1 MRTQNVRSP
10 HKSALSQLSQCCLKA
25 ISKQAQK
32 FVSPIRVQSQSY
44 LKAISKLSQSHLKAH
59 TKSCALRVLYKENK
73 ENRAPR
79 LARSSLKASSV
90 RPHRG
95 LTTVSQIRFP
105 HKGTASKWSQSCLK
119 VISKL
124 PSSFVKVEKTVAF
137 MTFEL

>member
-1 MRTQNVRSP
+1 MLSQGYLKASPTIRFP
-10 HKSALSQLSQCCLKA
+10 HKSAV
-25 ISKQAQK
+25 SKL
-32 FVSPIRVQSQSY
+32 SQSY
-44 LKAISKLSQSHLKAH
+44 LKVTSKLSRSLVR
-59 TKSCALRVLYKENK
+59 CAFCIRKTK

-105 HKGTASKWSQSCLK
+105 HKDTASKWSQSYLK

-124 PSSFVKVEKTVAF
+124 PSSSVKV
-137 MTFEL
+137 